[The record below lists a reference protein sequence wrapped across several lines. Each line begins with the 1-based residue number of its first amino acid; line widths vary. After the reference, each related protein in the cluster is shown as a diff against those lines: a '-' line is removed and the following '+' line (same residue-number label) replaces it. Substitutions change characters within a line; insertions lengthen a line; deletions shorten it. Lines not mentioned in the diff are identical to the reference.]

1 MSLPDL
7 LLPLMAQAPRGGK
20 RDGLFAV
27 WLTLRVALDQGLVPP
42 IPARQARRRID
53 ALERRLTSL
62 ALPPPLRRAIPGV
75 LALLREGDAP
85 SPALALQQLVAP
97 VRDVY
102 GTEAGDVVARAAQV
116 GRRGPGRRDSG
127 RAAGRAGT

>member
-1 MSLPDL
+1 MPPSPGDA
-7 LLPLMAQAPRGGK
+7 LLPLLARTPRGGK

-27 WLTLRVALDQGLVPP
+27 WLTVRVALDQTLAPA

-62 ALPPPLRRAIPGV
+62 ALPPPLRRALPGALV
-75 LALLREGDAP
+75 LLREGEVQ

-97 VRDVY
+97 VRDVL
-102 GTEAGDVVARAAQV
+102 GAEAGEVVARAAQRAR
-116 GRRGPGRRDSG
+116 GR
-127 RAAGRAGT
+127 